1 MNYAKFKEKKQ
12 AKKKKKVCSGK
23 IRVHLAGFFYNNIAK
38 QNK

>member
-1 MNYAKFKEKKQ
+1 MNYAKFKEKKIG
-12 AKKKKKVCSGK
+12 KKKKVCSGK